1 MKDKELRKIYNE
13 YFKESLKNT
22 KEYKELFNS
31 SVDIQRLF
39 VTKLSKEDKETFDKI
54 IESFIIAEDR
64 MLEDTFVNA
73 VKYTYKVFKELK

>member
-13 YFKESLKNT
+13 YFKVSLKNT

-31 SVDIQRLF
+31 SVDMQKLF
-39 VTKLSKEDKETFDKI
+39 VTKLLKEDKETFDKI

-64 MLEDTFVNA
+64 MLEDTFINA
-73 VKYTYKVFKELK
+73 VKYAYKVFKELE